1 MFRSRENRAVISS
14 PAKLLDSL
22 GREKRQEQTPVHKER
37 GADQKRSMMKTRGAS
52 GICHIHVD
60 VFVVFSKD
68 LINAG
73 CILVDHTV
81 EKLLRW

>member
-1 MFRSRENRAVISS
+1 
-14 PAKLLDSL
+14 
-22 GREKRQEQTPVHKER
+22 
-37 GADQKRSMMKTRGAS
+37 MMKTRGAS

-60 VFVVFSKD
+60 VFFVFSKD